1 MRPKSLI
8 LLSLALGCG
17 LVASLGINQ
26 VMSRGTPA
34 ATPSSDTEM
43 IYVAAKEISP
53 NELID
58 PSTMVKL
65 EAWPKDKVP
74 PGAITRL
81 EDLQDRRTRH
91 ELFAGEPLLDKKL
104 LPKGEASKRETDL
117 IPPGYRVVAV
127 KVDAVSTGGNLL
139 KPNDRVDLLVHL
151 VKNLSKGIDRSATFT
166 FLQDVKVFAVNSD
179 IKEDGKDGR
188 IAAKTVSLLL
198 TPEEAEIVTFASN
211 LGRITLSLRPT
222 GDASTV
228 ATKGGD
234 IRDLLGGDDS
244 SRHNEEQAGHARSG
258 NADPE
263 PGSSNPLLALLQ
275 GRLGSLG
282 SVDPRNPPLEAP
294 LPGPD
299 STEPFITTV
308 IRGETIEEYETVLG
322 ALARRRAAASAA
334 SPAAA
339 PTVSLDELFAP
350 QPGPSS
356 NEPPTAI
363 DGDTDVGSS
372 LDDDTAFQRFREE

>member
-43 IYVAAKEISP
+43 IYVAAKEIAP

-58 PSTMVKL
+58 PATMVKL

-74 PGAITRL
+74 SGAITRL

-151 VKNLSKGIDRSATFT
+151 VKNLSKGIDRNVTFT

-188 IAAKTVSLLL
+188 VAAKTVSLLL
-198 TPEEAEIVTFASN
+198 TPQEAEIVTFASN

-244 SRHNEEQAGHARSG
+244 SRQSEEHAMNARAGSG
-258 NADPE
+258 DASS
-263 PGSSNPLLALLQ
+263 GSANPLLALLQ
-275 GRLGSLG
+275 GRMGNGSATNP
-282 SVDPRNPPLEAP
+282 SDPPLEQP
-294 LPGPD
+294 LPKAD
-299 STEPFITTV
+299 TTTPFVTTV
-308 IRGETIEEYETVLG
+308 IRGETIEEYETSLG
-322 ALARRRAAASAA
+322 ALARRRTAATPAASA
-334 SPAAA
+334 PA
-339 PTVSLDELFAP
+339 PGVSLDDLFVP
-350 QPGPSS
+350 SPGPASS
-356 NEPPTAI
+356 EPPTAI
-363 DGDTDVGSS
+363 DGETDF
-372 LDDDTAFQRFREE
+372 DDDGDFHALREE